1 MAAAMRRL
9 TLLSALL
16 VLAAVALPPATA
28 SAKPCGK
35 VDIGFTNATVSGERV
50 TCFFSRTL
58 VRRWLRVVGRRDCN
72 EQNNFCRV
80 TRVRRWRCVQGGSEL
95 VVRLRCTAGRKR
107 VRAHWGD

>member
-1 MAAAMRRL
+1 MRLLILLAAAI
-9 TLLSALL
+9 AL
-16 VLAAVALPPATA
+16 VVVAVPPASA

-50 TCFFSRTL
+50 TCYFARTL

-72 EQNNFCRV
+72 EQNEFCRV
-80 TRVRRWRCVQGGSEL
+80 TRVRRWRRVQGGSEI

>member
-1 MAAAMRRL
+1 MPAAMRRL
-9 TLLSALL
+9 T
-16 VLAAVALPPATA
+16 VLAAALALAAAALPAASA
-28 SAKPCGK
+28 SAKPCSR

-50 TCFFSRTL
+50 TCHFARTL
-58 VRRWLRVVGRRDCN
+58 VRRWLRVVGRRDCD

-80 TRVRRWRCVQGGSEL
+80 TRVRRWRCVQGGSES